1 MCIPSLLVVQVS
13 YLLGLTTSD
22 PPLDLSLKKIPTTKA
37 TGPCMLLLCGSHR
50 CHASSQH
57 PSRFYFLFLFVSYS
71 RTPKAGESPS
81 VSPTH
86 SFLTSNR
93 SLHPVDITPNCLFF
107 FVFPLLAPQSGS
119 ASHLCTSNLT
129 AAYPAS
135 STGLLQAFPMNS
147 LELLRYLS
155 LCSTQHPATA
165 S

>member
-1 MCIPSLLVVQVS
+1 MCIPSLLVVQVN

-22 PPLDLSLKKIPTTKA
+22 PPLDLSLKKTPSTKA
-37 TGPCMLLLCGSHR
+37 TGPCTLLLCGSHR

-107 FVFPLLAPQSGS
+107 FFFCISS
-119 ASHLCTSNLT
+119 ASTSVR
-129 AAYPAS
+129 
-135 STGLLQAFPMNS
+135 QC
-147 LELLRYLS
+147 LS
-155 LCSTQHPATA
+155 PLHFQSDCCLPCF
-165 S
+165 